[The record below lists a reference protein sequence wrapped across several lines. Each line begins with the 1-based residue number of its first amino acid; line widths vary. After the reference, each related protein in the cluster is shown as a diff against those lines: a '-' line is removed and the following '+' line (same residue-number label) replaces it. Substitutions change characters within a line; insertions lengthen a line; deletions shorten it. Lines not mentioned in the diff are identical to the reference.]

1 MIGIIGGSGLY
12 KMQDLKIIKEERIKT
27 PFGEPSDSFILGE
40 LEGKD
45 VVFLPRHGRHHTILP
60 TEINFKANIYGMK
73 LLGVKRIISVSAV
86 GSLKE
91 ELGISNVVLPDQFID
106 WTKHRDSTFFGE
118 GIVAHVSF
126 SHPVCPNL
134 LNWLEQS
141 CKKANAT
148 VHKGGTYICMEGPQ
162 FSTLSESKLYRS
174 WGIDIIGMTN
184 VQEAKLSR
192 EAEICYATVAMVT
205 DYDCWYEEKGEVTGI
220 DVLKV
225 IAQNVKISQ
234 EIIKEVVK
242 LINDDEICGCQNILD
257 KSVVTNLKYVPE
269 ETLNKLEPILRDY
282 RKRNGI

>member
-12 KMQDLKIIKEERIKT
+12 KMEGLKIIKEEKVKT
-27 PFGEPSDSFILGE
+27 PFGEPSDSFIIGE

-45 VVFLPRHGRHHTILP
+45 VVFLPRHGKHHTILP
-60 TEINFKANIYGMK
+60 SEINFKANIYGFK

-106 WTKHRDSTFFGE
+106 WTRHRKSTFFGD
-118 GIVAHVSF
+118 GIAAHISF
-126 SHPVCPNL
+126 SHPICPEML
-134 LNWLEQS
+134 DYLFDA
-141 CKKANAT
+141 CKNKNIA

-162 FSTLSESKLYRS
+162 FSTLAESKLYRS
-174 WGIDIIGMTN
+174 WNIDIIGMTN
-184 VQEAKLSR
+184 VQEAKLAR
-192 EAEICYATVAMVT
+192 EAEICYVTIAMVT

-225 IAQNVKISQ
+225 IAQNIKLSQ
-234 EIIKEVVK
+234 EIIKEALK
-242 LINDDEICGCQNILD
+242 IIKDEAKCACQKALD
-257 KSVVTNLKYVPE
+257 TGIVTNLKYVPK
-269 ETLNKLEPILRDY
+269 ETLNKLEPILRDF

>member
-1 MIGIIGGSGLY
+1 MLGIIGGSGLY
-12 KMQDLKIIKEERIKT
+12 KMQDLKIIKEERVKT
-27 PFGEPSDSFILGE
+27 PFGEPSDNFILGE

-106 WTKHRDSTFFGE
+106 WTKRRDSTFFGN
-118 GIVAHVSF
+118 GIVAHTSF
-126 SHPVCPNL
+126 SHPICKKL
-134 LNWLEQS
+134 LDWLEEA
-141 CKKANAT
+141 CKKAEAK

-174 WGIDIIGMTN
+174 WNIDVIGMTN
-184 VQEAKLSR
+184 VQEAKLAR
-192 EAEICYATVAMVT
+192 EAEICYSTVAMVT

-234 EIIKEVVK
+234 QIIKEAIK
-242 LINDDEICGCQNILD
+242 IIDFEDACSCHKTLD
-257 KSVVTNLKYVPE
+257 TAVVTNLKYVPE
-269 ETLNKLEPILRDY
+269 ETLQKLEPILRDY

>member
-12 KMQDLKIIKEERIKT
+12 KMEGLKIIKEEKVKT
-27 PFGEPSDSFILGE
+27 PFGEPSDSFIIGE

-45 VVFLPRHGRHHTILP
+45 VVFLPRHGKHHTILP
-60 TEINFKANIYGMK
+60 SEINFKANIYGFK

-91 ELGISNVVLPDQFID
+91 ELKISNVVLPDQFID
-106 WTKHRDSTFFGE
+106 WTRHRKSTFFGD
-118 GIVAHVSF
+118 GIAAHISF
-126 SHPVCPNL
+126 SHPICPEML
-134 LNWLEQS
+134 DYLFDA
-141 CKKANAT
+141 CKNKNIA

-162 FSTLSESKLYRS
+162 FSTLAESKLYRS
-174 WGIDIIGMTN
+174 WNIDIIGMTN
-184 VQEAKLSR
+184 VQEAKLAR

-225 IAQNVKISQ
+225 IAQNVKLSQ
-234 EIIKEVVK
+234 EIIKEALK
-242 LINDDEICGCQNILD
+242 ITRSEAKCSCQKVLD
-257 KSVVTNLKYVPE
+257 TAIVTNLKYVPA
-269 ETLNKLEPILRDY
+269 ETLNKLEPILRDF

>member
-1 MIGIIGGSGLY
+1 MLGIIGGSGLY
-12 KMQDLKIIKEERIKT
+12 KMQDLKIIKEEKVKT
-27 PFGEPSDSFILGE
+27 PFGEPSDNFIIGE

-106 WTKHRDSTFFGE
+106 WTKRRDSTFFGN
-118 GIVAHVSF
+118 GIVAHTSF
-126 SHPVCPNL
+126 SHPVCKKL
-134 LNWLEQS
+134 LDWLEEACS
-141 CKKANAT
+141 KAEAK

-174 WGIDIIGMTN
+174 WNIDVIGMTN
-184 VQEAKLSR
+184 VQEAKLAR
-192 EAEICYATVAMVT
+192 EAEICYATMAMVT

-220 DVLKV
+220 DVLKI

-234 EIIKEVVK
+234 QIIKETIRIIDFYETCLCHK
-242 LINDDEICGCQNILD
+242 TLD
-257 KSVVTNLKYVPE
+257 TAVVTNLKYVPE
-269 ETLNKLEPILRDY
+269 ETLQKLEPILRDY

>member
-1 MIGIIGGSGLY
+1 MLGIIGGSGLY
-12 KMQDLKIIKEERIKT
+12 KMQDLKIIKEEKVKT
-27 PFGEPSDSFILGE
+27 PFGDPSDNFILGE
-40 LEGKD
+40 IEGKD
-45 VVFLPRHGRHHTILP
+45 VIFLPRHGRHHTILP
-60 TEINFKANIYGMK
+60 TDINFRANIYGMK

-106 WTKHRDSTFFGE
+106 WTRRRNSTFFGE

-126 SHPVCPNL
+126 SHPVCSNL
-134 LNWLEQS
+134 LNWLEEA
-141 CKKANAT
+141 CKKANAV

-162 FSTLSESKLYRS
+162 FSTLYESKLYRS
-174 WGIDIIGMTN
+174 FGIDVIGMTN
-184 VQEAKLSR
+184 VQEAKLAR
-192 EAEICYATVAMVT
+192 EAEICYATMAMVT

-234 EIIKEVVK
+234 QIIKEVVK
-242 LINDDEICGCQNILD
+242 IINFEEICACQKTLD
-257 KSVVTNLKYVPE
+257 TAVVTNLKYVPD